1 MNDTVWS
8 VVCLHQVAP
17 RIMKNVWD
25 TTIKTYHIDSLM
37 LNIHPN
43 DGENQIICVL
53 K

>member
-1 MNDTVWS
+1 MKR
-8 VVCLHQVAP
+8 CLFTSSCASHYEN
-17 RIMKNVWD
+17 NVWD
-25 TTIKTYHIDSLM
+25 TTIKTYIDSL